1 MLGPVDNWFSTAPK
15 TEDQNMKYELLDDG
29 IAKITLDNGKAN
41 AISLEVA
48 SELMNALDRAKEEA
62 KAVLICGSP
71 GIFSAGFDLKVIA
84 QGMDVA
90 QEMLAQGMLMT
101 EKIYSHPQPV
111 ITACEGHS
119 VGMGVFI
126 MLAADYRVGASGEFA
141 IRLPE
146 TAIGMHFTTI
156 LKIIAKNHIDPNHHS
171 RAIVQ
176 SRPYTPEAAAN
187 IGMLDEVVE
196 PEKVVEQALIR
207 AKELAELPSDQYAVN
222 KLDMRADDIEVIR
235 NSLNL

>member
-1 MLGPVDNWFSTAPK
+1 
-15 TEDQNMKYELLDDG
+15 MKYELLEHG
-29 IAKITLDNGKAN
+29 IAKISLDNGKAN
-41 AISLEVA
+41 AISFDLA
-48 SELMNALDRAKEEA
+48 TDLINALDRAKEDA
-62 KAVLICGSP
+62 KAVLICGNP

-90 QEMLAQGMLMT
+90 AEMLGQGMLLT
-101 EKIYSHPQPV
+101 EKLYSHPQPV

-146 TAIGMHFTTI
+146 TAIGMHFSPI
-156 LKIIAKNHIDPNHHS
+156 LKIIAKAHICPTHHA

-176 SRPYTPEAAAN
+176 SRAYMPSAAATM
-187 IGMLDEVVE
+187 GMLDEVVE
-196 PEKVVEQALIR
+196 PAKVIEQALLR
-207 AKELAELPSDQYAVN
+207 AKELTELPADQYAEN
-222 KLDMRADDIEVIR
+222 KLYMRSDAIEAIR
-235 NSLNL
+235 ISLDL

>member
-1 MLGPVDNWFSTAPK
+1 MSAKYKVS
-15 TEDQNMKYELLDDG
+15 NMKYELLDDG
-29 IAKITLDNGKAN
+29 VAKISLDNGKAN

-48 SELMNALDRAKEEA
+48 TDLISALDKAKEEA
-62 KAVLICGSP
+62 KAVLICGNP

-84 QGMDVA
+84 QGMDAA
-90 QEMLAQGMLMT
+90 QAMLNQGMLMT

-111 ITACEGHS
+111 ITACEGHA

-126 MLAADYRVGASGEFA
+126 MLAADYRVGAAGEFA

-146 TAIGMHFTTI
+146 TAIGMPFTTI
-156 LKIIAKNHIDPNHHS
+156 LKVIAKTHISPTHHA

-176 SRPYTPEAAAN
+176 SRPYSPQQAAE

-196 PEKVVEQALIR
+196 PDKVIDQAMLR
-207 AKELAELPSDQYAVN
+207 AKELIELPADQYATN
-222 KLDMRADDIEVIR
+222 KLYMRGDDLGVIR
-235 NSLNL
+235 QSLNL

>member
-1 MLGPVDNWFSTAPK
+1 
-15 TEDQNMKYELLDDG
+15 MKYELLDGG
-29 IAKITLDNGKAN
+29 IAKISLDNGKAN
-41 AISLEVA
+41 AISFEVA
-48 SELMNALDRAKEEA
+48 TDLMSALDRAKEEA

-90 QEMLAQGMLMT
+90 EKMLAQGMLMT
-101 EKIYSHPQPV
+101 EKLYSHPQPV

-126 MLAADYRVGASGEFA
+126 MLAADYRVGAAGEFA

-156 LKIIAKNHIDPNHHS
+156 LKVIAKTGISPVHHS

-176 SRPYTPEAAAN
+176 SRAYSPELAAQ
-187 IGMLDEVVE
+187 IGMLDEVVDAD
-196 PEKVVEQALIR
+196 KVVDQAILR
-207 AKELAELPSDQYAVN
+207 AKELCELPADQYAEN
-222 KLDMRADDIEVIR
+222 KLYMRADEIEEIR
-235 NSLNL
+235 ASLNL

>member
-1 MLGPVDNWFSTAPK
+1 
-15 TEDQNMKYELLDDG
+15 MKYELLDDG
-29 IAKITLDNGKAN
+29 IAKISFDNGKAN

-48 SELMNALDRAKEEA
+48 TDLINALDKAKDEA

-71 GIFSAGFDLKVIA
+71 GIFSAGFDLKVIS

-90 QEMLAQGMLMT
+90 QEMLNQGMLMT

-126 MLAADYRVGASGEFA
+126 MLAADYRVGAAGEFA

-146 TAIGMHFTTI
+146 TAIGMPFTTI
-156 LKIIAKNHIDPNHHS
+156 LKIIAKTHISPNHHA

-176 SRPYTPEAAAN
+176 SRPYAPEQAAE
-187 IGMLDEVVE
+187 IGMLDEVVA
-196 PEKVVEQALIR
+196 PENVIEQAMLR
-207 AKELAELPSDQYAVN
+207 AKELMALPADQYATN
-222 KLDMRADDIEVIR
+222 KLYMRGEDIDVIR
-235 NSLNL
+235 KSLNL

>member
-1 MLGPVDNWFSTAPK
+1 
-15 TEDQNMKYELLDDG
+15 MKYELLDGG
-29 IAKITLDNGKAN
+29 IAKISLDNGKAN

-48 SELMNALDRAKEEA
+48 TDLINALDRANEDA

-90 QEMLAQGMLMT
+90 QEMLSQGMLMT

-119 VGMGVFI
+119 IGMGVFI
-126 MLAADYRVGASGEFA
+126 MLAADYRVGAAGEFA

-156 LKIIAKNHIDPNHHS
+156 LKVIAKTHISPQHHA

-176 SRPYTPEAAAN
+176 SRPYTPELAAQV
-187 IGMLDEVVE
+187 GFLDEVVE
-196 PEKVVEQALIR
+196 PENVIEQAILR
-207 AKELAELPSDQYAVN
+207 AKELCELPSDQYATN
-222 KLDMRADDIEVIR
+222 KLYMRENDIDTIR
-235 NSLNL
+235 KSLNL

>member
-1 MLGPVDNWFSTAPK
+1 
-15 TEDQNMKYELLDDG
+15 MKYELLDDG
-29 IAKITLDNGKAN
+29 VAKISLDNGKAN

-48 SELMNALDRAKEEA
+48 TDLISALDKAKEEA
-62 KAVLICGSP
+62 KAVLICGNP

-84 QGMDVA
+84 QGMDAA
-90 QEMLAQGMLMT
+90 QAMLNQGMLMT

-111 ITACEGHS
+111 ITACEGHA

-126 MLAADYRVGASGEFA
+126 MLAADYRVGAAGEFA

-146 TAIGMHFTTI
+146 TAIGMPFTTI
-156 LKIIAKNHIDPNHHS
+156 LKVIAKTHISPTHHA

-176 SRPYTPEAAAN
+176 SRPYSPEQAAE

-196 PEKVVEQALIR
+196 PDKVIDQAMLR
-207 AKELAELPSDQYAVN
+207 AKELIELPADQYATN
-222 KLDMRADDIEVIR
+222 KLYMRGDDLGVIR
-235 NSLNL
+235 QSLNL

>member
-1 MLGPVDNWFSTAPK
+1 
-15 TEDQNMKYELLDDG
+15 MKYELIEHG
-29 IAKITLDNGKAN
+29 IAKISLDNGKAN
-41 AISLEVA
+41 AISFEVA
-48 SELMNALDRAKEEA
+48 TDLINALDRAKEEA
-62 KAVLICGSP
+62 RAVLICGNP

-90 QEMLAQGMLMT
+90 QEMLNQGMLMT
-101 EKIYSHPQPV
+101 EKLYSHPQPV

-126 MLAADYRVGASGEFA
+126 MLAADYRVGAAGEFA

-146 TAIGMHFTTI
+146 TAIGMHFSEI
-156 LKIIAKNHIDPNHHS
+156 LKIIAKAHISPTHHA

-176 SRPYTPEAAAN
+176 SRAYLPEIAAT

-196 PEKVVEQALIR
+196 PAKVIEQALLR
-207 AKELAELPSDQYAVN
+207 AKELCQLPADQYAEN
-222 KLDMRADDIEVIR
+222 KLYMRADDIQAIR
-235 NSLNL
+235 RSLDL

>member
-1 MLGPVDNWFSTAPK
+1 
-15 TEDQNMKYELLDDG
+15 MKYELLEDG
-29 IAKITLDNGKAN
+29 IAKISLDNGKAN

-48 SELMNALDRAKEEA
+48 TELMSALDRAKEEA

-111 ITACEGHS
+111 VTACEGHS

-126 MLAADYRVGASGEFA
+126 MLAADYRVGAAGEFA

-156 LKIIAKNHIDPNHHS
+156 LKVIAKTHITPTHHA

-176 SRPYTPEAAAN
+176 SRSYAPEQAAE

-196 PEKVVEQALIR
+196 PEKVIDQALMR
-207 AKELAELPSDQYAVN
+207 VRELAELPGDQYAVN
-222 KLDMRADDIEVIR
+222 KLDMRADDIEAIR
-235 NSLNL
+235 KSLNL

>member
-1 MLGPVDNWFSTAPK
+1 
-15 TEDQNMKYELLDDG
+15 MKYELLDDG

-48 SELMNALDRAKEEA
+48 SELMAALDRAKEEA

-90 QEMLAQGMLMT
+90 QEMLSQGMLMT

-111 ITACEGHS
+111 VTACEGHS

-126 MLAADYRVGASGEFA
+126 MLAADYRVGAAGEFA

-156 LKIIAKNHIDPNHHS
+156 LKVIAKTHIAPTHHA

-176 SRPYTPEAAAN
+176 SRPYAPDQAAE

-196 PEKVVEQALIR
+196 AEKVIDQALMR
-207 AKELAELPSDQYAVN
+207 VRELAELPGDQYAVN
-222 KLDMRADDIEVIR
+222 KLDMRADDIDRIR
-235 NSLNL
+235 ASLNL

>member
-1 MLGPVDNWFSTAPK
+1 
-15 TEDQNMKYELLDDG
+15 MKYELLEDG
-29 IAKITLDNGKAN
+29 IAKISLDNGKAN

-48 SELMNALDRAKEEA
+48 TELMSALDRAKEEA

-111 ITACEGHS
+111 VTACEGHS

-126 MLAADYRVGASGEFA
+126 MLAADYRVGAAGEFA

-156 LKIIAKNHIDPNHHS
+156 LKVIAKTHITPTHHA

-176 SRPYTPEAAAN
+176 SRPYAPEQAAE

-196 PEKVVEQALIR
+196 PEKVIDQALMR
-207 AKELAELPSDQYAVN
+207 VRELAELPGDQYAVN
-222 KLDMRADDIEVIR
+222 KLDMRADDIEAIR
-235 NSLNL
+235 KSLNL

>member
-1 MLGPVDNWFSTAPK
+1 MSA
-15 TEDQNMKYELLDDG
+15 KYKV
-29 IAKITLDNGKAN
+29 AKISLDNGKAN

-48 SELMNALDRAKEEA
+48 TDLISALDKAKEEA
-62 KAVLICGSP
+62 KAVLICGNP

-84 QGMDVA
+84 QGMDAA
-90 QEMLAQGMLMT
+90 QAMLNQGMLMT

-111 ITACEGHS
+111 ITACEGHA

-126 MLAADYRVGASGEFA
+126 MLAADYRVGAAGEFA

-146 TAIGMHFTTI
+146 TAIGMPFTTI
-156 LKIIAKNHIDPNHHS
+156 LKVIAKTHISPTHHA

-176 SRPYTPEAAAN
+176 SRPYSPQQAAE

-196 PEKVVEQALIR
+196 PDKVIDQAMLR
-207 AKELAELPSDQYAVN
+207 AKELIELPADQYATN
-222 KLDMRADDIEVIR
+222 KLYMRGDDLGVIR
-235 NSLNL
+235 QSLNL

>member
-1 MLGPVDNWFSTAPK
+1 
-15 TEDQNMKYELLDDG
+15 MKYELLEDG
-29 IAKITLDNGKAN
+29 IAKLSIDNGKAN

-48 SELMNALDRAKEEA
+48 TDLMNALDRAKEEA
-62 KAVLICGSP
+62 KAVLICGNP
-71 GIFSAGFDLKVIA
+71 GIFSAGFDLKVLGQGADAA
-84 QGMDVA
+84 QG
-90 QEMLAQGMLMT
+90 MLAQGMLMT

-111 ITACEGHS
+111 VTACEGHS

-126 MLAADYRVGASGEFA
+126 MLAADYRVGAAGEFA

-156 LKIIAKNHIDPNHHS
+156 LKVIAKTQISANHHA

-176 SRPYTPEAAAN
+176 SRPYTPELAAE

-196 PEKVVEQALIR
+196 PAKVMEQALLR
-207 AKELAELPSDQYAVN
+207 AKELAELPGDQYAVN
-222 KLDMRADDIEVIR
+222 KLDMRAEDIKVIR
-235 NSLNL
+235 ESLDL

>member
-1 MLGPVDNWFSTAPK
+1 
-15 TEDQNMKYELLDDG
+15 MKYELLDDG

-48 SELMNALDRAKEEA
+48 TDFMEALDRAERDA
-62 KAVLICGSP
+62 KAILVCGNP

-84 QGMDVA
+84 QGMDA
-90 QEMLAQGMLMT
+90 AAAMLNQGMLMT
-101 EKIYSHPQPV
+101 EKLYSHPLPV

-126 MLAADYRVGASGEFA
+126 MLAADYRVGAAGEFA

-146 TAIGMHFTTI
+146 TAIGMHFSTI
-156 LKIIAKNHIDPNHHS
+156 LKIIAKSHICPTHHA

-176 SRPYTPEAAAN
+176 SRAYTPEAAAT

-196 PEKVVEQALIR
+196 PAKVVEQALFR
-207 AKELAELPSDQYAVN
+207 AKELSALPGDQYATN
-222 KLDMRADDIEVIR
+222 KLYMRADDIAEIR
-235 NSLNL
+235 ESLGL

>member
-1 MLGPVDNWFSTAPK
+1 M
-15 TEDQNMKYELLDDG
+15 QYQLLEDG

-41 AISLEVA
+41 AISLEA
-48 SELMNALDRAKEEA
+48 ATDLINALARAEKEA
-62 KAVLICGSP
+62 KAILICGNP

-84 QGMDVA
+84 QGMDAA
-90 QEMLAQGMLMT
+90 QEMLSQGMLMT
-101 EKIYSHPQPV
+101 EKLYSHPLPV

-126 MLAADYRVGASGEFA
+126 MLAADYRVGAAGEFA

-156 LKIIAKNHIDPNHHS
+156 LKIIAKAHICPTHHA

-176 SRPYTPEAAAN
+176 SRAYTPEVAAT

-196 PEKVVEQALIR
+196 PAKVIEQALLR
-207 AKELAELPSDQYAVN
+207 AKELCQLPGDQYATN
-222 KLDMRADDIEVIR
+222 KLYMRADAIATIRKSLDI
-235 NSLNL
+235 

>member
-1 MLGPVDNWFSTAPK
+1 MSAKYKVS
-15 TEDQNMKYELLDDG
+15 NMNYELLDDG
-29 IAKITLDNGKAN
+29 IAKISLDNGKAN

-48 SELMNALDRAKEEA
+48 TDLISALDKAKEEA
-62 KAVLICGSP
+62 KAVLICGNP

-84 QGMDVA
+84 QGMDAA
-90 QEMLAQGMLMT
+90 QAMLNQGMLMT

-111 ITACEGHS
+111 ITACEGHA

-126 MLAADYRVGASGEFA
+126 MLAADYRVGAAGEFA

-146 TAIGMHFTTI
+146 TAIGMPFTTI
-156 LKIIAKNHIDPNHHS
+156 LKVIAKTHISPTHHA

-176 SRPYTPEAAAN
+176 SRPYSPQQAAE

-196 PEKVVEQALIR
+196 PDKVIDQAMLR
-207 AKELAELPSDQYAVN
+207 AKELIELPADQYATN
-222 KLDMRADDIEVIR
+222 KLYMRGDDLGVIR
-235 NSLNL
+235 QSLNL

>member
-1 MLGPVDNWFSTAPK
+1 MN
-15 TEDQNMKYELLDDG
+15 YELIDDG
-29 IAKITLDNGKAN
+29 IAKISLDNGKAN

-48 SELMNALDRAKEEA
+48 TDLISALDKAKEEA
-62 KAVLICGSP
+62 KAVLICGNP

-84 QGMDVA
+84 QGMDAA
-90 QEMLAQGMLMT
+90 QAMLNQGMLMT

-111 ITACEGHS
+111 ITACEGHA

-126 MLAADYRVGASGEFA
+126 MLAADYRVGAAGEFA

-146 TAIGMHFTTI
+146 TAIGMPFTTI
-156 LKIIAKNHIDPNHHS
+156 LKVIAKTHISPTHHA

-176 SRPYTPEAAAN
+176 SRPYSPQQAAE

-196 PEKVVEQALIR
+196 PDKVIDQAMLR
-207 AKELAELPSDQYAVN
+207 AKELIELPADQYATN
-222 KLDMRADDIEVIR
+222 KLYMRGDDLGVIR
-235 NSLNL
+235 QSLNL

>member
-1 MLGPVDNWFSTAPK
+1 
-15 TEDQNMKYELLDDG
+15 MKYELLDDG
-29 IAKITLDNGKAN
+29 IAKISLDNGKAN

-48 SELMNALDRAKEEA
+48 TDLISALDKAKEEA
-62 KAVLICGSP
+62 KAVLICGNP

-84 QGMDVA
+84 QGMDAA
-90 QEMLAQGMLMT
+90 QAMLNQGMLMT

-111 ITACEGHS
+111 ITACEGHA

-126 MLAADYRVGASGEFA
+126 MLAADYRVGAAGEFA

-146 TAIGMHFTTI
+146 TAIGMPFTTI
-156 LKIIAKNHIDPNHHS
+156 LKVIAKTHISPTHHA

-176 SRPYTPEAAAN
+176 SRPYSPEQAAE

-196 PEKVVEQALIR
+196 PDKVIDQAMLR
-207 AKELAELPSDQYAVN
+207 AKELIELPADQYATN
-222 KLDMRADDIEVIR
+222 KLYMRGDDLGVIR
-235 NSLNL
+235 QSLNL

>member
-1 MLGPVDNWFSTAPK
+1 
-15 TEDQNMKYELLDDG
+15 MKYELLDDG
-29 IAKITLDNGKAN
+29 IAKLSLDNGKAN

-48 SELMNALDRAKEEA
+48 TDLMNALDQAKEEA
-62 KAVLICGSP
+62 KAVLICGNP
-71 GIFSAGFDLKVIA
+71 GIFSAGFDLKVLA
-84 QGMDVA
+84 KGMDAA
-90 QEMLAQGMLMT
+90 QAMLNQGMLMT

-126 MLAADYRVGASGEFA
+126 MLAADYRIGAVGEFA

-146 TAIGMHFTTI
+146 TAIKMPFTTL
-156 LKIIAKNHIDPNHHS
+156 LKVIAKSHIIPSHHA

-176 SRPYTPEAAAN
+176 SRPYSPELAAE

-196 PEKVVEQALIR
+196 PTKVIQQALLR
-207 AKELAELPSDQYAVN
+207 AKELAELPADQYRIN
-222 KLDMRADDIEVIR
+222 KLDIRADEIAIIR
-235 NSLNL
+235 ESLSL

>member
-1 MLGPVDNWFSTAPK
+1 MN
-15 TEDQNMKYELLDDG
+15 YELLDDG
-29 IAKITLDNGKAN
+29 IAKISLDNGKAN

-48 SELMNALDRAKEEA
+48 TDLISALDKAKEEA
-62 KAVLICGSP
+62 KAVLICGNP

-84 QGMDVA
+84 QGMDAA
-90 QEMLAQGMLMT
+90 QAMLNQGMLMT

-111 ITACEGHS
+111 ITACEGHA

-126 MLAADYRVGASGEFA
+126 MLAADYRVGAAGEFA

-146 TAIGMHFTTI
+146 TAIGMPFTTI
-156 LKIIAKNHIDPNHHS
+156 LKVIAKTHISPTHHA

-176 SRPYTPEAAAN
+176 SRPYSPQQAAE

-196 PEKVVEQALIR
+196 PDKVIDQAMLR
-207 AKELAELPSDQYAVN
+207 AKELIELPADQYATN
-222 KLDMRADDIEVIR
+222 KLYMRGDDLGVIR
-235 NSLNL
+235 QSLNL

>member
-1 MLGPVDNWFSTAPK
+1 MSAKYKVS
-15 TEDQNMKYELLDDG
+15 NMKYELLDDG
-29 IAKITLDNGKAN
+29 VAKISLDNGKAN

-48 SELMNALDRAKEEA
+48 TDLISALDKAKEEA
-62 KAVLICGSP
+62 KAVLICGNP

-84 QGMDVA
+84 QGMDAA
-90 QEMLAQGMLMT
+90 QAMLNQGMLMT

-111 ITACEGHS
+111 ITACEGHA

-126 MLAADYRVGASGEFA
+126 MLAADYRVGAAGEFA

-146 TAIGMHFTTI
+146 TAIGMPFTTI
-156 LKIIAKNHIDPNHHS
+156 LKVIAKTHISPTHHA

-176 SRPYTPEAAAN
+176 SRPYSPEQAAE

-196 PEKVVEQALIR
+196 PDKVIDQAMLR
-207 AKELAELPSDQYAVN
+207 AKELIELPADQYATN
-222 KLDMRADDIEVIR
+222 KLYMRGDDLGVIR
-235 NSLNL
+235 QSLNL

>member
-1 MLGPVDNWFSTAPK
+1 
-15 TEDQNMKYELLDDG
+15 MKYELIEGG

-48 SELMNALDRAKEEA
+48 TDLMNALDRAKEEA
-62 KAVLICGSP
+62 KAIVICGNP
-71 GIFSAGFDLKVIA
+71 GIFSAGFDLKVLA
-84 QGMDVA
+84 QGMDAA
-90 QEMLAQGMLMT
+90 QEMLAKGMLMT
-101 EKIYSHPQPV
+101 EKIYSHPLPIV
-111 ITACEGHS
+111 TACEGHS

-156 LKIIAKNHIDPNHHS
+156 LKVIAKTHISPNHHA

-176 SRPYTPEAAAN
+176 SRPYAPELAAEV
-187 IGMLDEVVE
+187 GMLDEVVE
-196 PEKVVEQALIR
+196 QAKVIDQALLR

-222 KLDMRADDIEVIR
+222 KLDMRADNIEVIR
-235 NSLNL
+235 KSLNL